1 MIRVAI
7 VDDHPVVLEGLS
19 AMIAGDPRMEVAGTA
34 TTVATALA
42 LSPEPGPDVFVVDL
56 HLPDGDGVT
65 LCSQLRQRWPKSK
78 VAILTMSQE
87 PAVVLRSLAE
97 GVDSFLLKDAP
108 PRELL
113 DAILATANGS
123 VVLSAAASESVRV
136 AASSVPS
143 TDPLT
148 RLDAR
153 DREILSLLVDGLS
166 TAQVATKL
174 YLSPKTI
181 RNRTSEIL
189 AKLGVASRADAI
201 TLAAAGGLSNRND
214 QRRDGP
220 GRDS

>member
-1 MIRVAI
+1 VIRVVI

-19 AMIAGDPRMEVAGTA
+19 AMIAGDPRMEVVGTA
-34 TTVATALA
+34 TTVAGALA
-42 LSPEPGPDVFVVDL
+42 LAPEPGPDVFVVDL

-65 LCSQLRQRWPKSK
+65 LASQLRQRWPSSK

-136 AASSVPS
+136 AASNVPS
-143 TDPLT
+143 TDPLA

-153 DREILSLLVDGLS
+153 DREILALLVEGLD
-166 TAQVATKL
+166 TTQVATKL
-174 YLSPKTI
+174 FLSPKTI

-189 AKLGVASRADAI
+189 AKLGVATRADAI
-201 TLAAAGGLSNRND
+201 TLGSAAGLGNRHD
-214 QRRDGP
+214 QRRNRPDRG
-220 GRDS
+220 G